1 MLNVVAPRE
10 EEKLD
15 KIAWHQNTADDE
27 NFEFRLSGLDPFP
40 ITGRRA
46 NLKFE
51 QNDDVGIS
59 MIVLPQKHVPQVP
72 KVLAGLSQIRQ
83 EGPLA
88 LIKKPLYVSKYH
100 WL

>member
-51 QNDDVGIS
+51 QNDDVGVS
-59 MIVLPQKHVPQVP
+59 MIVLPQKQIPLVLKVPV
-72 KVLAGLSQIRQ
+72 GLSQIRL
-83 EGPLA
+83 EGPLI
-88 LIKKPLYVSKYH
+88 LIKKPLYISK
-100 WL
+100 